1 MMTTVTILLLVL
13 LVTPLSVLHR
23 CRAEEGTAP
32 AEQLECPL
40 WFVRDGDTCECGDS
54 IDGLVRCSLGTDNN
68 NASLAIAPYTCM
80 TYDEELNA
88 TVFGDSRFCN
98 LQMFDYYPLPVTENW
113 TAFNEDI
120 CGSLNRQGRLCEE
133 CKDDYIPRYCA
144 HPPVCSVGNYSTTL
158 LLSAAMYIGFTT
170 ILFIAALYF
179 RVDVLTPPLTSFI
192 LFNQYI
198 YYIFF
203 IWLNPLVTKPPFST
217 IVKIMN
223 SFYGILNLNYFD
235 DVIPYTCLIDS
246 ILLLDYVMRLY
257 PLMLV
262 VVTYICVEAHA
273 RNFKPIVLM
282 WKPFG
287 KIFSKLGKSWDLIH
301 SILNVFVTFLVL
313 LYVKLGAIA
322 ASSLQYVRLYTPSEK
337 LLPSLYFYYK
347 PSLEYFHDE
356 HLPAAVLAIF
366 FLPLLLIPP
375 VFLIL
380 YPFKCFQRLLECLRL
395 NRQGLRTFVD
405 IFQGHFKDG
414 TEGTRDWR
422 SFSAVYF
429 IARLLFAVEL
439 LAIGWSTYTP
449 LAILVLIATC
459 TPYKRRAYNVI
470 ECVIFAYYTAL
481 LYSINMHF
489 HPYPNFQTTTLAL
502 VYLLYVIPGVCL
514 VFYLI
519 SPLLK
524 KMNCTKILIARV
536 LALIARKHIE
546 ETQNPTSQQEE
557 DPELPHRLAHSQS
570 YQTTMPESNI

>member
-1 MMTTVTILLLVL
+1 M
-13 LVTPLSVLHR
+13 
-23 CRAEEGTAP
+23 
-32 AEQLECPL
+32 
-40 WFVRDGDTCECGDS
+40 CGDS
-54 IDGLVRCSLGTDNN
+54 IDGLVRCSLGTDNNN

-80 TYDEELNA
+80 TYDEELNT
-88 TVFGDSRFCN
+88 TVFGDSPYCN
-98 LQMFDYYPLPVTENW
+98 MQTSDYYPLPVTENW

-133 CKDDYIPRYCA
+133 CKDDYIRTYCA
-144 HPPVCSVGNYSTTL
+144 HPPVCSKCNYSTAL
-158 LLSAAMYIGFTT
+158 LLSAVMNIGFTT
-170 ILFIAALYF
+170 ILFIAALYL

-198 YYIFF
+198 YYVFF
-203 IWLNPLVTKPPFST
+203 IWLNPMVTKPPLST
-217 IVKIMN
+217 IVKIIT
-223 SFYGILNLNYFD
+223 SFYGILNLNYLD
-235 DVIPYTCLIDS
+235 DIIPYTCLINDV
-246 ILLLDYVMRLY
+246 LLLDYVTRLY

-287 KIFSKLGKSWDLIH
+287 KIFSKSWDLRH

-313 LYVKLGAIA
+313 LYVKLAAIA
-322 ASSLQYVRLYTPSEK
+322 ASGLQFVRLYTPSGK
-337 LLPSLYFYYK
+337 SLPSLYLHRK
-347 PSLEYFHDE
+347 PSVEYFNDE
-356 HLPAAVLAIF
+356 HLPAAVVAIF

-380 YPFKCFQRLLECLRL
+380 YPFKWFQRLLQRLRL
-395 NRQGLRTFVD
+395 NRQGLRTFVE

-429 IARLLFAVEL
+429 IARLLFGVEL
-439 LAIGWSTYTP
+439 LAIGWWSTYTP
-449 LAILVLIATC
+449 LAILVLIATG

-470 ECVIFAYYTAL
+470 ECVIFAYYTAF

-489 HPYPNFQTTTLAL
+489 RPYPNFPTTTLAL

-524 KMNCTKILIARV
+524 KLKCTHILIARV
-536 LALIARKHIE
+536 LALIARKHVE
-546 ETQNPTSQQEE
+546 ETRNPTSQRELEE
-557 DPELPHRLAHSQS
+557 DPELPHRLSHSQS
-570 YQTTMPESNI
+570 YQNVTTSECTF

>member
-1 MMTTVTILLLVL
+1 M
-13 LVTPLSVLHR
+13 
-23 CRAEEGTAP
+23 
-32 AEQLECPL
+32 
-40 WFVRDGDTCECGDS
+40 CGDS
-54 IDGLVRCSLGTDNN
+54 IDGRVRCSLGTDN

-80 TYDEELNA
+80 TYDEELNT
-88 TVFGDSRFCN
+88 TVLGESLYCN
-98 LQMFDYYPLPVTENW
+98 SQMFDYYPLPVTENW
-113 TAFNEDI
+113 TAFNEDV

-144 HPPVCSVGNYSTTL
+144 HPPVCSVGNYSTAL

-170 ILFIAALYF
+170 ILFVAALYF

-198 YYIFF
+198 YYIFI

-217 IVKIMN
+217 IVKIIT

-246 ILLLDYVMRLY
+246 VLLIDYVMRLY

-273 RNFKPIVLM
+273 QNFKPIVLM

-287 KIFSKLGKSWDLIH
+287 KIFSKFGKSWDLRH

-313 LYVKLGAIA
+313 IYVKLFTIA
-322 ASSLQYVRLYTPSEK
+322 VLSLQYVRVFTPSGK
-337 LLPSLYFYYK
+337 SLPSLYFYHK
-347 PSLEYFHDE
+347 PSVEFLHGK
-356 HLPAAVLAIF
+356 HLPAAVVATF
-366 FLPLLLIPP
+366 VLPLLLIPP

-380 YPFKCFQRLLECLRL
+380 YPFKWFQRLLQCLRL
-395 NRQGLRTFVD
+395 NRQGLRTFVE

-429 IARLLFAVEL
+429 IARLLFAVEF
-439 LAIGWSTYTP
+439 LAIGWWSTYTP

-470 ECVIFAYYTAL
+470 ECVIFAYYTAF
-481 LYSINMHF
+481 LYSIYMHF
-489 HPYPNFQTTTLAL
+489 RPYPNFQTTTLAL
-502 VYLLYVIPGVCL
+502 VYFLYVLPGVCL
-514 VFYLI
+514 VLYLI

-524 KMNCTKILIARV
+524 KMNCTKILI
-536 LALIARKHIE
+536 ALIARKHIE

-557 DPELPHRLAHSQS
+557 DAELPHRLSHSHS
-570 YQTTMPESNI
+570 YQITMPESNI